1 MRLRPHRQ
9 NLVVLSRSTAPP
21 DRCATSRHTRIRRIR
36 RRLRITWLLALV
48 GLVRLSYPVR
58 ARWRPLLAG
67 AVLTAAG
74 LLLRGGWGSIMLLP
88 GLTIL
93 VASPLTEGSPKPE
106 RLRRSK
112 LERELAVYSTP
123 AQRLDLEATLDRY
136 PDTLTRE
143 LRDILA
149 RQAIAAGAKQSP
161 AGTRAA
167 RY

>member
-9 NLVVLSRSTAPP
+9 NVVVLSRSTAPL
-21 DRCATSRHTRIRRIR
+21 DRRGTSRHTLPRRIR

-48 GLVRLSYPVR
+48 GLMRLSYPVR

-67 AVLTAAG
+67 AVLTVAG
-74 LLLRGGWGSIMLLP
+74 LLSHGGWGSIALLP

-93 VASPLTEGSPKPE
+93 LAAPLTEGSPKAD
-106 RLRRSK
+106 RLQRSK
-112 LERELAVYSTP
+112 LERELAVYTTP

-136 PDTLTRE
+136 PDKLTRE

-149 RQAIAAGAKQSP
+149 RQATAGVRGEIP
-161 AGTRAA
+161 CAGR
-167 RY
+167 R

>member
-9 NLVVLSRSTAPP
+9 NVVVLSRSTAPL
-21 DRCATSRHTRIRRIR
+21 DRRGTSRHTLLRRIR

-48 GLVRLSYPVR
+48 GLMRLSYPVR

-67 AVLTAAG
+67 AMLTVAG
-74 LLLRGGWGSIMLLP
+74 FLLHGGWGSIALLP

-93 VASPLTEGSPKPE
+93 LVAPLTEGSPKAD

-112 LERELAVYSTP
+112 LERELAVYTTP

-136 PDTLTRE
+136 PDKLTRE

-149 RQAIAAGAKQSP
+149 RQAMAAAHGRVPGAGS
-161 AGTRAA
+161 
-167 RY
+167 Y

>member
-1 MRLRPHRQ
+1 MRLRPRRQ
-9 NLVVLSRSTAPP
+9 NLVVWRKSTAPP
-21 DRCATSRHTRIRRIR
+21 RRHGISRHTRIRRIR
-36 RRLRITWLLALV
+36 RRLRIIGLVALV

-58 ARWRPLLAG
+58 ARWRLLLAG
-67 AVLTAAG
+67 AVLTVAG

-93 VASPLTEGSPKPE
+93 VASPLTEGSPKAD
-106 RLRRSK
+106 RLQRSK

-136 PDTLTRE
+136 PDKLTRE

-149 RQAIAAGAKQSP
+149 RQAMAAGAKQSP
-161 AGTRAA
+161 AGTGAA